1 MSNKDDLFIFTDIQD
16 DEPSDTAT
24 DESAVVTEQPIIEAI
39 PDPCITPDD
48 VPVVETTPLT
58 DDPAT
63 AASDDDDLDEFAAP
77 AMAQTVVEPSF
88 SGTADALTAMKK
100 VHARQPEP
108 EEHDEVAPTAAPAQA
123 NNSEANT
130 SDEMPD
136 DTTTTDAPS
145 DDKKA
150 HPFMRFLGGIVPHI
164 GDSAFDIVRKCV
176 MLLGI
181 LVFVGAA
188 TYLIDDLIL
197 IPIHN
202 DVLVESLQ
210 QMYSPDTEQTLS
222 EDEQNFQ
229 YPADMDPSFKK
240 LYYQNNDIRGW
251 LSYKTTDGTTFNID
265 YPVVQSPDNDYYL
278 FHDFNRTYNKN
289 GTLFFDYRNDL
300 TSKNS
305 RNRNTVI
312 YGHNMASGQMLA
324 GLNKLLWGV
333 GYARVAPTFT
343 MNTIYNKAEYK
354 VFSVMLLNNNSID
367 GIPFAYLRTDFNDN
381 IDFAG
386 FLSEITARSLYVYG
400 DVDVRP
406 DDDIVMLSTCT
417 DWDLAHF
424 KDGRTVV
431 VARKVRPGEAPT
443 TDVSK
448 IAVNEDVLMP
458 YGWYVNQKLEPH
470 PYYTDPQYFIQPLDT
485 LMEYL
490 ATSTAPDGQ
499 ATTSFTLFQ
508 QNGTFGIVPPTTMT
522 DANGNI
528 ITQNGGAAL
537 ITINIESTPVYY
549 SLGSSFDYD
558 NTKVVAVYSDGKKVP
573 INSKTCAI
581 IGFDSSK
588 VGTCDV
594 ALHYGAIVVNFKVNI
609 VDGVVAP
616 LNPTTTVA
624 TTTVTTTRPA
634 NFIPYD
640 PNAKKTTTTVVP
652 TTTTTVAETTTVT
665 EPTQA
670 ETTTEAET
678 TTTTETP
685 AVVTD
690 ETNPL

>member
-1 MSNKDDLFIFTDIQD
+1 MERKDDFFVYTDIQD
-16 DEPSDTAT
+16 DEPIRPHEDTDT
-24 DESAVVTEQPIIEAI
+24 DDRKPLIEEI
-39 PDPCITPDD
+39 SGITPEDA
-48 VPVVETTPLT
+48 PTVETTPLA
-58 DDPAT
+58 DEPEVVAT
-63 AASDDDDLDEFAAP
+63 NDDDLDEFAAP
-77 AMAQTVVEPSF
+77 AAVQTVVEPSF
-88 SGTADALTAMKK
+88 NGTADALTATKK
-100 VHARQPEP
+100 VYAPVTQPSP
-108 EEHDEVAPTAAPAQA
+108 EIPDEVAITPQKKTDEPTAAEAEPAEEPASATQ
-123 NNSEANT
+123 NT
-130 SDEMPD
+130 
-136 DTTTTDAPS
+136 
-145 DDKKA
+145 
-150 HPFMRFLGGIVPHI
+150 HPLMRFLGGIVPHV
-164 GDSAFDIVRKCV
+164 GDSAFDIIRKCI
-176 MLLGI
+176 MLVGI

-210 QMYSPDTEQTLS
+210 QLYTPDGDQELS
-222 EDEQNFQ
+222 EAEQNFN
-229 YPADMDPSFKK
+229 YPPDLDPAFKK
-240 LYYQNNDIRGW
+240 LYYQNSDIRGW

-300 TSKNS
+300 TSKAS

-354 VFSVMLLNNNSID
+354 VFAVMLLNNNSID
-367 GIPFAYLRTDFNDN
+367 GIPFNYLRTSFNDN

-386 FLSEITARSLYVYG
+386 FLSEITARSLYNYG

-443 TDVSK
+443 TDAAK
-448 IAVNEDVLMP
+448 ITVNEDVVMP
-458 YGWYVNQKLEPH
+458 YGWYINQKFEPH
-470 PYYTDPQYFIQPLDT
+470 PYYTDPMYFIQPLDT
-485 LMEYL
+485 LMDFL

-499 ATTSFTLFQ
+499 PTTSFTLFQ
-508 QNGTFGIVPPTTMT
+508 QDGTFGIVLPTTMT

-528 ITQNGGAAL
+528 ITQHGGAVL
-537 ITINIESTPVYY
+537 MTINVESTPVYY
-549 SLGSSFDYD
+549 SLGSGFDYD

-573 INSKTCAI
+573 INSKTCAVV
-581 IGFDSSK
+581 GFDSSK
-588 VGTCDV
+588 VGTCEV
-594 ALHYGAIVVNFKVNI
+594 ALHYGAIIVKFKVNI

-616 LNPTTTVA
+616 LNTTTKA
-624 TTTVTTTRPA
+624 PTTTTRPA

-640 PNAKKTTTTVVP
+640 PNAKKTSTTVV
-652 TTTTTVAETTTVT
+652 TTTTTETTTTETTVTETTTTVAETTT
-665 EPTQA
+665 
-670 ETTTEAET
+670 TTEA
-678 TTTTETP
+678 P
-685 AVVTD
+685 AVVSD
-690 ETNPL
+690 DINP